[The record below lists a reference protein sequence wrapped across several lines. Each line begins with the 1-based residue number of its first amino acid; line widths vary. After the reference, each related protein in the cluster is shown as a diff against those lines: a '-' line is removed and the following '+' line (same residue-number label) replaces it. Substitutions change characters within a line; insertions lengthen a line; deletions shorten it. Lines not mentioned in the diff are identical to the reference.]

1 MTPILYGHR
10 GAKGEAPENTLPGFA
25 YAQRLGVTAF
35 ELDVHLSADQ
45 ELMVIHDPTVD
56 RTTNSH
62 GPVSS
67 FTAAELSTLDARATF
82 PAWPEP
88 AGVPRL
94 VDVLDAFGAS
104 QRFQIEIKTAPADTL
119 EIVAR
124 KLIDQIG
131 RYGIA
136 GRVEVASFDP
146 AALEIVRRIA
156 PELPRAYIG
165 RYDTPAFLATALAL
179 GCAGACIPHKTS
191 TRATV
196 DEAHAAGLHVT
207 GWLGDTE
214 RELRLLLD
222 WGVESITSD
231 FPSVALTYLSTQTPS
246 SP

>member
-1 MTPILYGHR
+1 
-10 GAKGEAPENTLPGFA
+10 
-25 YAQRLGVTAF
+25 
-35 ELDVHLSADQ
+35 
-45 ELMVIHDPTVD
+45 MVIHDPTVD

-62 GPVSS
+62 GPVAG
-67 FTAAELSTLDARATF
+67 FTAAELAALDARAAF
-82 PAWPEP
+82 PAWPES

-94 VDVLDAFGAS
+94 VDVLDAFPS
-104 QRFQIEIKTAPADTL
+104 QTFQIEIKTNTPDVL

-124 KLIDQIG
+124 KLVDLIG
-131 RYGIA
+131 RYNIA
-136 GRVEVASFDP
+136 ERTEISSFDP
-146 AALEIVRRIA
+146 VALEIVRRIA

-165 RYDTPAFLATALAL
+165 RYDTPDFLATARSL

-207 GWLGDTE
+207 GWLGDTQ

-231 FPSVALTYLSTQTPS
+231 YPSVALKVLGSQSQPS
-246 SP
+246 AT

>member
-10 GAKGEAPENTLPGFA
+10 GAKGEAPENTLTGFA

-35 ELDVHLSADQ
+35 ELDGHLAADG
-45 ELMVIHDPTVD
+45 ELGVIHDPTVD
-56 RTTNSH
+56 RTTNGH
-62 GPVSS
+62 GPVAG
-67 FTAAELSTLDARATF
+67 FTSRELAALDARAAF
-82 PAWPEP
+82 SAWPES

-104 QRFQIEIKTAPADTL
+104 QTFQIEIKTAPADVL
-119 EIVAR
+119 DVVAA
-124 KLIDQIG
+124 KLVDLIG
-131 RYGIA
+131 RYAIA
-136 GRVEVASFDP
+136 DRVEVASFDP
-146 AALEIVRRIA
+146 TALEIVRRIA

-165 RYDTPAFLATALAL
+165 RYDTPEFLATALAL

-196 DEAHAAGLHVT
+196 DEAHTAGLHVT
-207 GWLGDTE
+207 GWLGDTQ

-231 FPSVALTYLSTQTPS
+231 FPSVALGFLRSQP
-246 SP
+246 PAP